1 MSRMVRLT
9 AWDVQGTS
17 SPPEEDKM
25 YDQGL
30 LSEAKEGLD
39 GQGLAPAAASP
50 ITKAVMKI
58 DPQRR

>member
-39 GQGLAPAAASP
+39 GQGLAPAAAGP
-50 ITKAVMKI
+50 IRKI
-58 DPQRR
+58 GP